1 MRIIELDKTHT
12 EAVRPLFYTKNY
24 MGTDLH
30 ANYFVPTDKNPIE
43 EIHHRS
49 FVETYLSDLSSY
61 KALGLQADDGSIK
74 SLITFYMSPDEPC
87 WYGTMIRS
95 ANDKNYVRPLLD
107 AAMAYNEERGRL
119 KFYTL
124 WSGKHAK
131 LLRRFAF
138 SKEASERYDYFDEL
152 VVPAKT
158 KCVYTNYWQVL
169 FGRILLPT
177 DTIVRCTFLKQQYRT
192 QLPKGGNL

>member
-1 MRIIELDKTHT
+1 MKIIELDKSHID
-12 EAVRPLFYTKNY
+12 AVKPLFYTKNY

-49 FVETYLSDLSSY
+49 FVETYLADLSSY
-61 KALGLQADDGSIK
+61 KALGLQADDGTIK
-74 SLITFYMSPDEPC
+74 SLISFYMSPDEPC

-95 ANDKNYVRPLLD
+95 SKDRSYVRPLLD

-138 SKEASERYDYFDEL
+138 SNEAVERYDYFDEL
-152 VVPAKT
+152 IIPSKT

-169 FGRILLPT
+169 FGRVLLPT

-192 QLPKGGNL
+192 ELPRGGSL

>member
-1 MRIIELDKTHT
+1 MNIIELNASHIDLVK
-12 EAVRPLFYTKNY
+12 PLFYTKNY

-49 FVETYLSDLSSY
+49 FVETYLSNLSSY
-61 KALGLQADDGSIK
+61 KALGLQAEDGSIK
-74 SLITFYMSPDEPC
+74 SLISFYMSPDEPC

-95 ANDKNYVRPLLD
+95 SNNKEYVRPLLD
-107 AAMAYNEERGRL
+107 AAMAYNEARGRL

-138 SKEASERYDYFDEL
+138 SDEARERYDYFDEIF
-152 VVPAKT
+152 VPAKT

-177 DTIVRCTFLKQQYRT
+177 DTIIRCTFLKQEYRT
-192 QLPKGGNL
+192 QLPRGGNL